1 MQDRTN
7 VRAEARQ
14 AETGRGGD
22 AWIARAGGDGTAV
35 LERPQPNPVAE
46 SMRLEDGARRSVAAI
61 AVAVDFGAP
70 SASAFDWA
78 VALAARAGAQVVA
91 IHAIE
96 PTPLGVGREIRAML
110 VRAGEGRLEAFV
122 ARAASRG
129 IDVACVCRAGRAA
142 QVVCEEAAR
151 RGVDLLVTGDRGLS
165 TIRRAMIGSVADR
178 VLRLAPMPV
187 LVARAGRGPSDA
199 LVAVAAVDFTTASRE
214 AIGAVRR
221 LASAAG
227 LPIRIHLVHAVM
239 APPVVSEPDVPA
251 VIRPHWLAVETEAAR
266 RLEELRAE
274 LASAGLRATAAIERG
289 DASVAVADAA
299 RSLHA
304 DLVVAGRNDATGFGR
319 FLLGSTAERI
329 LHGVPCAVLAVRR
342 PPSRVAARMRKD
354 PRGARGL
361 ATP

>member
-1 MQDRTN
+1 MELRTM
-7 VRAEARQ
+7 AAGDARRGEGESGES
-14 AETGRGGD
+14 AWAGDGGRGG
-22 AWIARAGGDGTAV
+22 AMV
-35 LERPQPNPVAE
+35 LDRPGSRPVAE
-46 SMRLEDGARRSVAAI
+46 SLRIDAGARRPLSSI
-61 AVAVDFGAP
+61 AVAVDFSAP
-70 SASAFDWA
+70 SASAFEWA
-78 VALAARAGAQVVA
+78 TTLAASSGAQVVA

-122 ARAASRG
+122 ARAAARG

-151 RGVDLLVTGDRGLS
+151 RGSDLLVTGDRGLS
-165 TIRRAMIGSVADR
+165 AVRRAMIGSVADR
-178 VLRLAPMPV
+178 ILRLAPMPV
-187 LVARAGRGPSDA
+187 LVARAGRGPGEA
-199 LVAVAAVDFTTASRE
+199 LVAVAAVDFTAASRE
-214 AIGAVRR
+214 AIESVRR
-221 LASAAG
+221 FAASAGIA
-227 LPIRIHLVHAVM
+227 LRVHLVHAVM

-251 VIRPHWLAVETEAAR
+251 VIRPHWLAVETEAEA
-266 RLEELRAE
+266 RLEALRAE
-274 LASAGLRATAAIERG
+274 LASGGLRATAAIERG

-342 PPSRVAARMRKD
+342 PPARAAARTRKD